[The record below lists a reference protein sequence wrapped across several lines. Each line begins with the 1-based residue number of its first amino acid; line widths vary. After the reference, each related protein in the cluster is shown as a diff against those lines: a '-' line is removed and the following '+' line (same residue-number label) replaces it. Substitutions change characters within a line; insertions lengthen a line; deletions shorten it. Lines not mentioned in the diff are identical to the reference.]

1 MHRRAICVVLAVS
14 CSATC
19 QTAADDSA
27 RDVGGGGLPV
37 THAPQREARAKL
49 SPHLRRVTA
58 ARGAGDKLRV
68 LVDLSPQLDLI
79 AFGEVL
85 RRQGAD
91 RRGRRR
97 LVVAGLQRVAARSQ
111 GSLRP
116 LLDELRRSGSI
127 DSYRGFSVLNRLVVT
142 ASPAAIFEL
151 AKRDEVVAIVEET
164 TRDALVLTGAAQT
177 AASPPLDTSWALD
190 AIGVESLW
198 EDGVKGRGI
207 VVGIIDTGASASHEQ
222 MRGNFHDSSRSWYDP
237 SGRSSVPQD
246 SRTGH
251 GTTIL
256 SVAVG
261 ENPQGRILGVAPEA
275 EWIACAG
282 LPEGRYNNIMF
293 TECADW
299 MLNVGQP
306 DVLINAWLLPS
317 RGCDG
322 SLHRIVDA
330 WRAAEILPVFS
341 AGNDGP
347 TEQSGRSPANYVG
360 LYPGDGSTL
369 SVGGTAR
376 SRAALPTSSRGP
388 SSCDGSIFPALVAP
402 AEGVTAAFPLT
413 PSTYT
418 LAQGTSVAAGL
429 VAGAAAL
436 LLRLYPQATIVD
448 VEEALK
454 SSAIDLGPAGP
465 DDTYGYGHLYLPTAR
480 DSLGRLLRRKQE
492 TRGAG
497 PAGRTDPSAA
507 TRSAEPSQDRAG
519 DRQPE
524 LGVLRVVG
532 LDH

>member
-1 MHRRAICVVLAVS
+1 MRRSTLCVFLAVS

-19 QTAADDSA
+19 QTASNDSA
-27 RDVGGGGLPV
+27 RNEDRGGLPI
-37 THAPQREARAKL
+37 THAPQREVCAKL
-49 SPHLRRVTA
+49 SPHLRRVVA
-58 ARGAGDKLRV
+58 AGDTGDKLRV

-79 AFGEVL
+79 AFGERL

-91 RRGRRR
+91 RHGRRR

-111 GSLRP
+111 GALQP
-116 LLDELRRSGSI
+116 LLDELRRGGSI

-142 ASPAAIFEL
+142 ASPAAIVEL
-151 AKRDEVVAIVEET
+151 AERHEVTAIVEET
-164 TRDALVLTGAAQT
+164 TRDALVLTGGT
-177 AASPPLDTSWALD
+177 RTTASPPLDASWALD

-222 MRGNFHDSSRSWYDP
+222 MRGNFHDDSRSWYDP
-237 SGRSSVPQD
+237 SGRNSVPQD
-246 SRTGH
+246 TRTGH
-251 GTTIL
+251 GTSIL

-261 ENPQGRILGVAPEA
+261 KNPQGRTLGVAPEA

-282 LPEGRYNNIMF
+282 LPEGRYNNVLF

-299 MLNVGQP
+299 VLNVGQP

-317 RGCDG
+317 PGCDG

-347 TEQSGRSPANYVG
+347 TEQSDRSPANYAD
-360 LYPGDGSTL
+360 LYPGGGSTL

-376 SRAALPTSSRGP
+376 SRTALPTSSRGP
-388 SSCDGSIFPALVAP
+388 STCDGSIFPALVAP
-402 AEGVTAAFPLT
+402 AEDVPAAFPLT

-429 VAGAAAL
+429 MAGAAAL
-436 LLRLYPQATIVD
+436 LLQLYPQATIVD

-454 SSAIDLGPAGP
+454 SSAIDLGPVGP
-465 DDTYGYGHLYLPTAR
+465 DDTYGYGHLYLPAAR
-480 DSLGRLLRRKQE
+480 ASLGRLL
-492 TRGAG
+492 
-497 PAGRTDPSAA
+497 GRN
-507 TRSAEPSQDRAG
+507 AEPSQDRAA

-524 LGVLRVVG
+524 L
-532 LDH
+532 